1 MSARILDGRQMAR
14 QIVDEIRITVEC
26 LVSRGHSPP
35 VVAVVRV
42 GEDPAS
48 VRYASQIER
57 LVASAGM
64 GFRPAVLPVSADD
77 DLLGQTLGGLSSDR
91 AITGILLQFPLP
103 AHLSREK
110 AVAAI
115 APGKDIDGVTPLNA
129 GHFFTGRGRYFVP
142 ATPLGGL
149 ELLQRSA
156 IPIDG
161 RHAVIVGRSEIV
173 GRPMALLLLRE
184 NATVTICHSRT
195 PDLAR
200 YTRQADILAVAV
212 GHPGLITGEMIAP
225 GAVVLDFGVNVV
237 NGKVVGDVDFAS
249 AVDVAGAITPV
260 PGGTGP
266 MTNAMLL
273 SNILRAARWLGSHKQ
288 AEGRAD

>member
-1 MSARILDGRQMAR
+1 
-14 QIVDEIRITVEC
+14 
-26 LVSRGHSPP
+26 
-35 VVAVVRV
+35 
-42 GEDPAS
+42 
-48 VRYASQIER
+48 
-57 LVASAGM
+57 M
-64 GFRPAVLPVSADD
+64 GFRPAVLPASADD

-184 NATVTICHSRT
+184 NATITICHSRT

-212 GHPGLITGEMIAP
+212 GHPGLITGEMVAP

-266 MTNAMLL
+266 MTNARFGPLGGWALMTVLNQSPAASVSYRQRTALYPARSRAVRVSL
-273 SNILRAARWLGSHKQ
+273 SLSHTAHHVARLRTLYL
-288 AEGRAD
+288 